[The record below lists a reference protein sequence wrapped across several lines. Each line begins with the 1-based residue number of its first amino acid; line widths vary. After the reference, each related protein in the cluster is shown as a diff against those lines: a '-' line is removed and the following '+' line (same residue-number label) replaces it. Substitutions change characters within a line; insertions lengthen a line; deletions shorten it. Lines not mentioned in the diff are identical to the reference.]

1 MHDRNADPASAA
13 LRPGPAGRAAAR
25 AGIAKLKA
33 HPRFGFL
40 FPYFQRA
47 RLEDA
52 NAFDINVAMVYPTT
66 DPRSDAFEQHYDVVF
81 TKYLLDEAP
90 VAGLTVRAPA
100 QSTCGAALVLGSQR
114 RRPPAYTSS
123 LPRPLIAPGLL
134 FPTRLPGRAGAA
146 AVGVRRDERRDVGA
160 VPAGAGRHARRQLPR
175 LGPQRVRLDAA
186 QHDRAAG
193 AHADRRHQGAA
204 AVSWAVPHHWQGL
217 SSQT

>member
-1 MHDRNADPASAA
+1 VRACRRRTRTHVGHFPHDTGYHEVHDRNADPAPAA

-33 HPRFGFL
+33 HARFGFL

-114 RRPPAYTSS
+114 RAPA
-123 LPRPLIAPGLL
+123 ACPGHR
-134 FPTRLPGRAGAA
+134 TR
-146 AVGVRRDERRDVGA
+146 
-160 VPAGAGRHARRQLPR
+160 
-175 LGPQRVRLDAA
+175 
-186 QHDRAAG
+186 
-193 AHADRRHQGAA
+193 QG
-204 AVSWAVPHHWQGL
+204 SFF
-217 SSQT
+217 